1 MRNDCTLATV
11 TVSRGSAQARLELCF
26 LCFTPHRVSGGV
38 KTVLKL
44 IGYYLIAINY
54 FNCKLNEMFQEIQEI
69 IIRRKHLIASYLS
82 IILTFLPLILLLY

>member
-11 TVSRGSAQARLELCF
+11 TVSRGSAQAWFELWS
-26 LCFTPHRVSGGV
+26 LCFTPHRVSGDV

-54 FNCKLNEMFQEIQEI
+54 FNSKRNEMFQEIQEI
-69 IIRRKHLIASYLS
+69 TIR
-82 IILTFLPLILLLY
+82 